1 MIYFDNGATT
11 YPKPLSVNKKAFEA
25 LNKFSFNSGRGGYY
39 QSIST
44 AEKIF
49 GVREKIAD
57 LVNASS
63 ENIIF
68 TKNCTEALNMAIK
81 GSVKKGDHIV
91 ISSLEHNA
99 VSRPVD
105 ALNRQGII
113 SYDIAPFSFDDEE
126 TVDNFKSLIKPD
138 TKAVVCMHSSN
149 VFGVTFPIR
158 QIGELCKSRGIRF
171 IVDGAQSLGAV
182 NIDMKRDNI
191 DILCAPGHKCLY
203 GPMGT
208 GFMAIGDGVTINTII
223 EGGTGS
229 GSLNLTMPDFTPDKF
244 EAGTLNNVGII
255 ALGEG
260 IDYINHIGV
269 EKIYTHEM
277 KCADTIYS
285 LLSKNENVKLYT
297 PPPALNKSMPIIS
310 FNYKDYSSERVAAY
324 LGDNNICVRAGY
336 HCSPL
341 AHNHFNTT
349 ETGTVRISLGLFNT
363 EKECY
368 RFVNI
373 LKNL

>member
-25 LNKFSFNSGRGGYY
+25 LNKFSFNSGRGGYV
-39 QSIST
+39 QSISA
-44 AEKIF
+44 AEKIYS
-49 GVREKIAD
+49 VREKIAE
-57 LVNASS
+57 LVNALP

-81 GSVKKGDHIV
+81 GSIKKGSHVI

-99 VSRPVD
+99 VSRPVE
-105 ALNRQGII
+105 ALSRRGYID
-113 SYDIAPFSFDDEE
+113 YDIASFSFDEDE
-126 TVDNFKSLIKPD
+126 TVDNFRRLIKSD
-138 TKAVVCMHSSN
+138 TAAVVCMHSSN
-149 VFGVTFPIR
+149 VFGVTFPVKK
-158 QIGELCKSRGIRF
+158 IGELCKSRGVRF

-208 GFMAIGDGVTINTII
+208 GFMAIGEGIKLNTII

-229 GSLNLTMPDFTPDKF
+229 GALNLSMPDFTPDRF
-244 EAGTLNNVGII
+244 EAGTLNNPGII

-260 IDYINHIGV
+260 IGYIKRMGI
-269 EKIYTHEM
+269 EKIYSHEM
-277 KCADTIYS
+277 KCAQSLYS
-285 LLSKNENVKLYT
+285 LLAKNENVKLYT
-297 PPPALNKSMPIIS
+297 PPPAMNKSMPIVS
-310 FNYKDYSSERVAAY
+310 FNYKDYSSEKVAAY

-341 AHNHFNTT
+341 AHKHFNTDQ
-349 ETGTVRISLGLFNT
+349 TGTVRASLGLFNS

-373 LKNL
+373 LRNL